1 MGQKAGREGPGRGR
15 DGLRGTPGHDRVI
28 TAAGRSGGAA
38 SADIQGAALFT
49 KPFPGS
55 LKNKKSMIS
64 SPSPDGSKEAAAA
77 RGESKRKAKAEN
89 KVKKQVKVKAKE
101 EAKVKVKENVKG

>member
-1 MGQKAGREGPGRGR
+1 MLRRGCF
-15 DGLRGTPGHDRVI
+15 GGH
-28 TAAGRSGGAA
+28 T
-38 SADIQGAALFT
+38 GAALFT

-77 RGESKRKAKAEN
+77 RGGSKRKAKAEN